1 MRLLIALL
9 LFLPLN
15 CEPTAV
21 DRDEERAALNRQLEE
36 IKIFIAE
43 ANCDN
48 DGECA
53 SIAYGSKA
61 CGGPMGYLYY
71 PTSID
76 VEKLEEMTEAYNRAE
91 AEFNQKYQVVSD
103 CMYVMPAENL
113 ECQDGDCVPAN
124 S

>member
-21 DRDEERAALNRQLEE
+21 DRQEEREALNRQLEE
-36 IKIFIAE
+36 IKAFIAE
-43 ANCDN
+43 AACENAGQCTP
-48 DGECA
+48 
-53 SIAYGSKA
+53 IAYGSKA

-71 PTSID
+71 PTSVN
-76 VEKLEEMTEAYNRAE
+76 VEKLEEMVDAYNRAE
-91 AEFNQKYQVVSD
+91 ADFNQKYQVVSD

-113 ECQDGDCVPAN
+113 ECRDGECLPA
-124 S
+124 ST